1 MLPQRRHLICDLLW
15 RFPIEGVPLAI

>member
-1 MLPQRRHLICDLLW
+1 MLPQRRHLICELLW